1 MESVIM
7 TKLYYVLISILMP
20 ISTIYAYENLP
31 PSPLEDSNQP
41 FDVLGYNIYLQKLDF
56 ETNYL
61 QAYCIMDVE
70 WLSES
75 SAKDLTF
82 YFHLESLTIDSAIA
96 EFFDE
101 SGELIDRQVYI
112 DLGLINADDE
122 ATRCYGLAFDE
133 GIASSQSKITV
144 YYQGEMTT
152 EQSGSFKWGGVQHID
167 SIMFHLGACFH
178 TDYVSATR
186 HWMPCYDHPGDK
198 ASYMIHTD
206 GAELS
211 MPPNFAFL
219 DGSNPYKSATYLMAF
234 AAGEFE
240 VLEFTNPELNFPVRV
255 YTRAEDKE
263 NSLKAYANTPD
274 MILRFA
280 EVYGDYPYDSLS
292 YVNTPLGSMEH
303 QTFIAL
309 AHSLIKGYTKNPT
322 LAESTIAHELAHQWF
337 GNLVTP
343 RNFRHTWLTES
354 FAEFSETYWLE
365 SHSRKAYLDWM
376 FEKSRG
382 YAYTVSKNEGV
393 FSLYDYERE
402 APSSNYARTIYD
414 KGAVVL
420 HTLREKLGDDKFFAG
435 LRAYLDKYKYGNANT
450 SEFTSAVEETTG
462 EDLTKFWDTWVYG
475 IGWPKLSV
483 EYELISKEDD
493 IHRYKL
499 YISQVQN
506 PEWGRYDDMDVEL
519 SIFDKD
525 YKKTQAIFRLEKEPQ
540 TIEITLN
547 NSLKSVIEGRDSIV
561 SLFSVEDV
569 YPVSVNDNEAAASLT
584 MYYNSRSDAFIAV
597 SSRELLN
604 AEIAIID
611 IFGNF
616 VISAEYSGTSIE
628 VPAKHLQSG
637 SYIFIVK
644 NGNDYQSK
652 KVNIVR

>member
-1 MESVIM
+1 M
-7 TKLYYVLISILMP
+7 TKLYYVLILILMP
-20 ISTIYAYENLP
+20 ISAIYAYENLP
-31 PSPLEDSNQP
+31 PSPLEDSDQP
-41 FDVLGYNIYLQKLDF
+41 FDVLEYNIHLQKLDF

-61 QAYCIMDVE
+61 QAYCEIDVQ
-70 WLSES
+70 WLSEAD
-75 SAKDLTF
+75 AKNLKF
-82 YFHLESLTIDSAIA
+82 YFHLEGLTIDSAISEFYA
-96 EFFDE
+96 ED
-101 SGELIDRQVYI
+101 GELIEREVFSQFE
-112 DLGLINADDE
+112 LLNPDDE
-122 ATRCYGLAFDE
+122 ATRCYSLAFDD
-133 GIASSQSKITV
+133 GVSSPESKIRV

-178 TDYVSATR
+178 TDYVSAAR

-198 ASYMIHTD
+198 ASYMIHTEE
-206 GAELS
+206 AELT
-211 MPPNFAFL
+211 MPPDFAFL

-240 VLEFTNPELNFPVRV
+240 VIEFTHPDLSFPVKV

-263 NSLKAYANTPD
+263 NSLKAYANTPE

-309 AHSLIKGYTKNPT
+309 AHSLIKGYNKNPT

-382 YAYTVSKNEGV
+382 YTYTVAKNEGV
-393 FSLYDYERE
+393 FSLYDYDRE

-420 HTLREKLGDDKFFAG
+420 HTLREKLGDEKFFAG

-450 SEFTSAVEETTG
+450 SEFTAAVEETTG
-462 EDLTKFWDTWVYG
+462 ENLTEFWDTWVYG
-475 IGWPKLSV
+475 IGWPKLNV
-483 EYELISKEDD
+483 AYDLISKDGD
-493 IHRYKL
+493 SHTYML
-499 YISQVQN
+499 TISQMQN
-506 PEWGRYDDMDVEL
+506 PEWGLYDDMDVEL

-525 YKKTQAIFRLEKEPQ
+525 YEKSQAIFRLEKEPQ

-569 YPVSVNDNEAAASLT
+569 YPVSVYENEVAPPLT
-584 MYYNSRSDAFIAV
+584 MYYNSLSDAFIAE
-597 SSRELLN
+597 SSRELIN
-604 AEIAIID
+604 AEVSIID

-616 VISAEYSGTSIE
+616 VSSGEFSGAILQ

-644 NGNDYQSK
+644 NGKNYQSK